1 MNSLTTTGRIEDPA
15 LLRGQGRFS
24 DDLRLPGQAAAVFVR
39 SPHAAAR
46 IVAIGTEPALAQPGV
61 IAVLTADDLAAEGLG
76 NICRI
81 RPLPGIDEGA
91 LKVPHRPALAGN
103 RVHHVGQ
110 PVALVVA
117 ETEARARDA
126 ADLIAVD
133 YQALPAVVDLA
144 GASAAGA
151 PQLWPE
157 APGNLALDW
166 PGPAP
171 GDGANARRVDALFST
186 AAQVARVELI
196 SQRMAV
202 ASLETRG
209 ATADCDPATG
219 RLTFYCG
226 SQGVSVMRDQLAAIL
241 DVPPQEMRVVSHD
254 VGGAFG
260 MKSPAYP
267 EYAALLVAARRL
279 KRPVHWASTR
289 SEAFISDN
297 QARDTLTRAELA
309 MAGDGRFLA
318 LRVRAEANVGAFRT
332 PNPLSRAT
340 FTVARCVPTV
350 YDRPAVD
357 VSVACLFTNTL
368 PTGPYR
374 GAGRPEANYVL
385 ERLVDEAARV
395 TGIERLALRRRNM
408 IAPEQ
413 MPYRAAVGTVYDSGE
428 FETVLDLALGRA
440 DHAGFPGRREASE
453 IAGRRRGIGVSCFL
467 EHAGGPTNEP
477 AEVIFPGDGTVR
489 LVLGP
494 QPTGQGHATTFS
506 RLAARR
512 LGIPETKV
520 VVCQGDT
527 DFGLPGYATVAS
539 RSAMA
544 AGSAIAAVAER
555 VLEKGRRAAAH
566 LLEAAEADIEYQ
578 GGRFTVAGTDRGIS
592 LFETA
597 ARAGESLDTRESVD
611 FEQSF
616 PNGCH
621 VAEVEIDPETGI
633 VTLVSYTSLDDCGR
647 ALEPALAEGQIQGG
661 IAQGFGQALAEHAV
675 YDRQSGQLV
684 GGSFMDY
691 AMPRADHLP
700 WLEGALHAVPCRTNP
715 LGVKGVGEAGTTGA
729 LAALMNAINDAL
741 PGAATLDMPAT
752 PEKVWR
758 ACRNRS

>member
-1 MNSLTTTGRIEDPA
+1 MDSLTTTGRIEDAA

-46 IVAIGTEPALAQPGV
+46 IVSVEAGAALAQPGV

-81 RPLPGIDEGA
+81 RPLPGTDEGD
-91 LKVPHRPALAGN
+91 LKVPHRPALAGD
-103 RVHHVGQ
+103 RVQHVGQ

-126 ADLIAVD
+126 ADLVAVE

-144 GASAAGA
+144 EASAPDA
-151 PQLWPE
+151 PRLWPE

-166 PGPAP
+166 PGPVP
-171 GDGANARRVDALFST
+171 GDGSEVDALFKQ
-186 AAQVARVELI
+186 AAHVARVELVN
-196 SQRMAV
+196 QRLAV

-209 ATADCDPATG
+209 ATADCDGETG

-241 DVPPQEMRVVSHD
+241 DIPPEELRVVSHD

-289 SEAFISDN
+289 SEAFVSDN

-318 LRVRAEANVGAFRT
+318 LRVRAEVNVGAY
-332 PNPLSRAT
+332 LSTNTIFIAT
-340 FTVARCVPTV
+340 FNFARCFPTV
-350 YDRPAVD
+350 YDIPAID
-357 VSVACLFTNTL
+357 VSVACRFTNTL

-374 GAGRPEANYVL
+374 GAGRPEANYAM

-395 TGIERLALRRRNM
+395 TGIERLALRRRNL
-408 IAPEQ
+408 IAPGR
-413 MPYRAAVGTVYDSGE
+413 MPYSTAVGTVYDSGE
-428 FETVLDLALGRA
+428 FETILDLALGRA
-440 DHAGFPGRREASE
+440 DHAGFPGRREDSE
-453 IAGRRRGIGVSCFL
+453 KAGRRRGIGVSCFL
-467 EHAGGPTNEP
+467 EHAGGPTREP
-477 AEVIFPGDGTVR
+477 AEMNFPGDGTVR

-494 QPTGQGHATTFS
+494 QPGGQGHATTFS

-512 LGIPETKV
+512 LEIPQETV
-520 VVCQGDT
+520 VVRQGDT
-527 DFGLPGYATVAS
+527 DFGLAGYATVAS

-544 AGSAIAAVAER
+544 AGSAIVAVAER
-555 VLEKGRRAAAH
+555 VLEKGQRAAAH
-566 LLEAAEADIEYQ
+566 LLEAAEADIEYRA
-578 GGRFTVAGTDRGIS
+578 GRFTVSGTDRGIS
-592 LFETA
+592 LFEVA
-597 ARAGESLDTRESVD
+597 ARAGDTLDTRETVD

-633 VTLVSYTSLDDCGR
+633 VTLASYTSLDDCGR

-684 GGSFMDY
+684 TGSFMDY
-691 AMPRADHLP
+691 ALPRADQLP

-741 PGAATLDMPAT
+741 PGNETLDMPAT

-758 ACRNRS
+758 VCRNQG